1 MKRTLSLLLPLFLS
15 FSVHAQLWEIATY
28 AGTGMPGYSGDG
40 SVATAADFNGPL
52 CMAMDQDRN
61 LFVADFYNAR
71 IRKVKPNGII
81 VTMAGNGTLGYG
93 GDGTIATSAEIYPH
107 GVAADK
113 HGNVFLSDPA
123 NNVIRKINAAGII
136 STYAGDGTA
145 GYADATTALA
155 AEFNA
160 PFGLYVDG
168 HDNLYIA
175 DAGNHAI
182 RRIDS
187 ATGAVTT
194 VAGSGVMGYY
204 GDGGPAGLAQLDS
217 PFAITFDKAGD
228 LFIADRN
235 NNVVRE
241 VNATNGL
248 INTIAGTGA
257 IGYSGDSAL
266 ATDATM
272 HYPVSVATDTAGNV
286 YIADSYNNVIR
297 EVDMTTGNIVTV
309 AGNGYAGFGGDLGYP
324 TGANL
329 FHPYSIVLDTFNSIY
344 IADANNQRIR
354 KVFNPLA
361 NGVADV
367 NTKNEIR
374 LFPNPAH
381 TSITI
386 TGVQNGDKIGLID
399 VTGKMV
405 TSLSQ
410 ATGTAVEIPV
420 SQLAEGL
427 YLVQIW
433 SANGSPKATIKIT
446 KD

>member
-1 MKRTLSLLLPLFLS
+1 M
-15 FSVHAQLWEIATY
+15 
-28 AGTGMPGYSGDG
+28 
-40 SVATAADFNGPL
+40 
-52 CMAMDQDRN
+52 
-61 LFVADFYNAR
+61 
-71 IRKVKPNGII
+71 
-81 VTMAGNGTLGYG
+81 
-93 GDGTIATSAEIYPH
+93 
-107 GVAADK
+107 
-113 HGNVFLSDPA
+113 
-123 NNVIRKINAAGII
+123 
-136 STYAGDGTA
+136 
-145 GYADATTALA
+145 
-155 AEFNA
+155 
-160 PFGLYVDG
+160 
-168 HDNLYIA
+168 
-175 DAGNHAI
+175 
-182 RRIDS
+182 
-187 ATGAVTT
+187 
-194 VAGSGVMGYY
+194 
-204 GDGGPAGLAQLDS
+204 
-217 PFAITFDKAGD
+217 
-228 LFIADRN
+228 
-235 NNVVRE
+235 
-241 VNATNGL
+241 
-248 INTIAGTGA
+248 
-257 IGYSGDSAL
+257 
-266 ATDATM
+266 
-272 HYPVSVATDTAGNV
+272 
-286 YIADSYNNVIR
+286 
-297 EVDMTTGNIVTV
+297 
-309 AGNGYAGFGGDLGYP
+309 
-324 TGANL
+324 